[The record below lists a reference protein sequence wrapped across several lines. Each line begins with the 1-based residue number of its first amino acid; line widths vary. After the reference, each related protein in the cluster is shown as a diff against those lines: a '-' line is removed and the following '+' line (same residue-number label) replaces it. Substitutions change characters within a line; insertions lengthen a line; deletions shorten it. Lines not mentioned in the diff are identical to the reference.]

1 MRCGLAIVAALL
13 LASPAISQPASPPR
27 ASGPAAATLR
37 PSPAA
42 TALPAGFARLRE
54 VAPSIRQDMRYA
66 TPFNFTGRRVPG
78 YDAAECILL
87 RPAAEA
93 LARAQAR
100 LLAQGYS
107 LKVYDCYRPERAVRS
122 FIAWAQSPEPDYM
135 GRVFSPHIPKAEQFA
150 RGYLAKR
157 SRHSLGIAVDIGLV
171 RADEKDLPTPT
182 DAGPCDGP
190 FAARARES
198 SLDFGTAYDCSSP
211 LSATA
216 SPRVNAEARANRD
229 LLRRA
234 LAAEGFRNYSLE
246 WWHFDFTGATA
257 PLRSYD
263 FPVR

>member
-1 MRCGLAIVAALL
+1 MRHGLATIAALL
-13 LASPAISQPASPPR
+13 LATPAAGQSAASPR
-27 ASGPAAATLR
+27 VAGP
-37 PSPAA
+37 
-42 TALPAGFARLRE
+42 LPAGFVRLRE
-54 VAPSIRQDMRYA
+54 VAPSIRQDIRYA

-78 YDAAECILL
+78 YDAGECILL

-93 LARAQAR
+93 LARAQER

-135 GRVFSPHIPKAEQFA
+135 ARIFSPQIPKAEQFA

-171 RADEKDLPTPT
+171 RADEPALPTPT
-182 DAGPCDGP
+182 DAGRCDGP
-190 FAARARES
+190 FTGRARES

-229 LLRRA
+229 RLRRA
-234 LAAEGFRNYSLE
+234 LAAEGFRNYSQE
-246 WWHFDFTGATA
+246 WWHYDFTAA
-257 PLRSYD
+257 PAPVRSHD

>member
-1 MRCGLAIVAALL
+1 MMRRGLATIAALL
-13 LASPAISQPASPPR
+13 LATPAAGQSGASPR
-27 ASGPAAATLR
+27 AGGS
-37 PSPAA
+37 
-42 TALPAGFARLRE
+42 LPAGFVRLRE
-54 VAPSIRQDMRYA
+54 VAPSIRQDIRYA

-78 YDAAECILL
+78 YDTAECILL

-93 LARAQAR
+93 LARAQER

-107 LKVYDCYRPERAVRS
+107 VKVYDCYRPERAVRS

-135 GRVFSPHIPKAEQFA
+135 ARIFSPQIPKAEQFA

-157 SRHSLGIAVDIGLV
+157 SRHSLGIAVDVGLV
-171 RADEKDLPTPT
+171 RADEPARPTPT
-182 DAGPCDGP
+182 AAGPCDGP

-216 SPRVNAEARANRD
+216 SPRVNAEARANRNR
-229 LLRRA
+229 LKRA
-234 LAAEGFRNYSLE
+234 LAAAGFRNYSQE
-246 WWHFDFTGATA
+246 WWHYDFTAA
-257 PLRSYD
+257 PAPVRSYD

>member
-1 MRCGLAIVAALL
+1 MRRGLATIAALL
-13 LASPAISQPASPPR
+13 LATPAAGQSAASPR
-27 ASGPAAATLR
+27 AGGP
-37 PSPAA
+37 
-42 TALPAGFARLRE
+42 LPAGFVRLGE
-54 VAPSIRQDMRYA
+54 VAPSIRQDIRYA

-100 LLAQGYS
+100 LLAQGYG

-122 FIAWAQSPEPDYM
+122 FITWAQSPEPDYM
-135 GRVFSPHIPKAEQFA
+135 ARIFSPQIPKAEQFA

-171 RADEKDLPTPT
+171 RADEPALPTPT
-182 DAGPCDGP
+182 DAGRCDGP
-190 FAARARES
+190 FTGRARES

-229 LLRRA
+229 RTQTRARRRGISQLFSGMVA
-234 LAAEGFRNYSLE
+234 L
-246 WWHFDFTGATA
+246 
-257 PLRSYD
+257 
-263 FPVR
+263 

>member
-1 MRCGLAIVAALL
+1 MRGGLALIATLLFACPVAAQT
-13 LASPAISQPASPPR
+13 PAPPPR
-27 ASGPAAATLR
+27 ASQPAAASR
-37 PSPAA
+37 ANASAG
-42 TALPAGFARLRE
+42 ALPAGFVRLRE
-54 VAPSIRQDMRYA
+54 IDPSIRQDMRYA

-78 YDAAECILL
+78 YDAGECILL

-122 FIAWAQSPEPDYM
+122 FIAWAQSPEPDWM
-135 GRVFSPHIPKAEQFA
+135 ARIFSPQIPKAEQFA
-150 RGYLAKR
+150 RGFIAKR
-157 SRHSLGIAVDIGLV
+157 SRHSLGIAVDVGLV
-171 RADEKDLPTPT
+171 RADEPDRPTPT
-182 DAGPCDGP
+182 DAGRCDGP

-216 SPRVNAEARANRD
+216 DPRVGAEARANRD
-229 LLRRA
+229 RLKRA
-234 LAAEGFRNYSLE
+234 LAAAGFRNYSLE
-246 WWHFDFTGATA
+246 WWHFDFAGASG

>member
-1 MRCGLAIVAALL
+1 MMRGGLATIAALL
-13 LASPAISQPASPPR
+13 LAGHAAGQPA
-27 ASGPAAATLR
+27 TT
-37 PSPAA
+37 PSVRGG
-42 TALPAGFARLRE
+42 LPAGFVRLRE
-54 VAPSIRQDMRYA
+54 VAPSIRQDIRYA

-87 RPAAEA
+87 GPAAEA

-122 FIAWAQSPEPDYM
+122 FITWAQSPEPDYM
-135 GRVFSPHIPKAEQFA
+135 GRIFSPAIPKAEQFA

-157 SRHSLGIAVDIGLV
+157 SRHSLGIAVDVGLV
-171 RADEKDLPTPT
+171 RADEPALPTPT
-182 DAGPCDGP
+182 NAGPCDGP
-190 FAARARES
+190 FAGRARES
-198 SLDFGTAYDCSSP
+198 SLDLGTAYDCSSP

-216 SPRVNAEARANRD
+216 SARVNADARTNRGR
-229 LLRRA
+229 LNRA
-234 LAAEGFRNYSLE
+234 LAAEGFRNYSQE
-246 WWHFDFTGATA
+246 WWHYDFTAAPA